1 MRGDSDM
8 SDSSFM
14 KSQKIFS
21 KKLQKNI
28 DKLDKEYRMRE
39 MRDRWESGKGKSK
52 TLWEKTLQV
61 RHTCFCAGILLV
73 TG

>member
-39 MRDRWESGKGKSK
+39 MRDRWETSKGKSK
-52 TLWEKTLQV
+52 TFWEKIKGRITK
-61 RHTCFCAGILLV
+61 
-73 TG
+73 